1 MAEDDRVLVYRARGK
16 LLLLGSFLTILGL
29 LGVAAGADGGDWWVI
44 IAGVGFAFL
53 GLFTLRQAARRD
65 PALVIE
71 SSGIESR
78 IQGFRLD
85 WGEVEEIRAHSRYAG
100 RFVRQKMLLLRVRDI
115 DRVVRQAPNRFARAV
130 GALDRKLGVRTAFIP
145 LNMLSL
151 RPRDVLKAVRS
162 FYGGPIQGE
171 F

>member
-1 MAEDDRVLVYRARGK
+1 MADADRVLVYRSRWK
-16 LLLLGSFLTILGL
+16 FLLLGSFLTIAAL
-29 LGVAAGADGGDWWVI
+29 LGVVAGADGKDWWVVI
-44 IAGVGFAFL
+44 FGVGFAFL
-53 GLFTLRQAARRD
+53 GVFALRQAARRG
-65 PALVIE
+65 PALVID
-71 SSGIESR
+71 SGGLESR
-78 IQGFRLD
+78 IQGFRLSWD
-85 WGEVEEIRAHSRYAG
+85 EIEEIRPHSRYAG
-100 RFVRQKMLLLRVRDI
+100 RFVRQKMLLLRVGDI

-162 FYGGPIQGE
+162 FYRGPIRGD